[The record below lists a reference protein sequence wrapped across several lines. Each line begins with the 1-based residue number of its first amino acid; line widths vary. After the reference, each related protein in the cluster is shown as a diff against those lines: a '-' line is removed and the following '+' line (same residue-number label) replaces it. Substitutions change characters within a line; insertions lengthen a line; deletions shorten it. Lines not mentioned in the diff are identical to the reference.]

1 MKPINTYRLQVDM
14 FRNNGFCYRGMK
26 DWLYQRPNV
35 KGVYFVGAK
44 SLKEARKLLQKHIGF
59 GAICIPRWQDNIPDG
74 YHMPYK
80 GIRKYRMPGD
90 E

>member
-14 FRNNGFCYRGMK
+14 FRNNGFCYRDMK

-59 GAICIPRWQDNIPDG
+59 GAICIPRWQDN
-74 YHMPYK
+74 
-80 GIRKYRMPGD
+80 R
-90 E
+90 